1 MSRVSGRAMRYI
13 FYITLFSFLNL
24 GADPQAPPTATYGNC
39 KGLSTTPTYLKI
51 IESKITV
58 QGKESNVYGL
68 IYNDDQNVIRKTKGD
83 CFNLVIKNETSVP
96 TSIHWHGF
104 VLPNVEDGVAYITQP
119 PIFPGQLYPY
129 NFKVVQE
136 GTYFAHSH
144 YGLQEQKLM
153 AIPLIAQSPDEPK
166 YKNKILCLESFS
178 FKEPE
183 KIWQGLRKNFMEA
196 SKEVTLQTKS
206 SLLPTKPTLNDVYYD
221 AFLCNHKTLED
232 PDVWIVE
239 PGEIVR
245 LRFINASASSGFHI
259 DLGELSGSLIAVDGN
274 NIQPIDLK
282 TFPIATAQRADI
294 LVRIPNDGG
303 VFPVIAQCQG
313 TQMLTGAILK
323 TKNEPTPKMSSMATQ
338 TVGAISNQF
347 EKKLHAIDPLLP
359 KKIDRTLNVSLDGN
373 MAYYVWGMNGHS
385 WPNYQPLIVKE
396 GERVE
401 IVFTNN
407 TPMAHPMHLHGHIF
421 QVTEI
426 NGDPINEGAMR
437 DVLLVM
443 PHQSAK
449 IVFDANNP
457 GFWAFHC
464 HMLYHSWGGL
474 MTVIQYEG
482 VDSPTF
488 NSEALFYYSSSYGAR
503 ENNPL
508 MFK

>member
-1 MSRVSGRAMRYI
+1 MRFILYI
-13 FYITLFSFLNL
+13 IFFFSLNL
-24 GADPQAPPTATYGNC
+24 YAGPQAPPTATYGSC
-39 KGLSTTPTYLKI
+39 KDIDSNLTHLKI

-58 QGKESNVYGL
+58 HGRESNVYGL

-119 PIFPGQLYPY
+119 PIFPGQSYPY

-144 YGLQEQKLM
+144 YGLQDQKLM
-153 AIPLIAQSPDEPK
+153 AIPLITESPKGPK
-166 YKNKILCLESFS
+166 YKNKILFLESFS
-178 FKEPE
+178 FTEPE
-183 KIWQGLRKNFMEA
+183 KIWQGLRKNLTEA
-196 SKEVTLQTKS
+196 NEEVTLQTKS
-206 SLLPTKPTLNDVYYD
+206 LLPPEKPSLNDVYYD

-232 PDVWIVE
+232 PDVWTVE

-259 DLGELSGSLIAVDGN
+259 DLGELKGSLIAVDGN
-274 NIQPIDLK
+274 NVHPFKLK
-282 TFPIATAQRADI
+282 TLPVATAQRADV
-294 LVRIPNDGG
+294 LVKIPSDGG
-303 VFPVIAQCQG
+303 TFPIIAQCQG
-313 TQMLTGAILK
+313 TKMLAGAILK
-323 TKNEPTPKMSSMATQ
+323 TKNQNTPQLSST
-338 TVGAISNQF
+338 TTKIVGAISNQF

-359 KKIDRTLNVSLDGN
+359 RKVDRTLNVSLDGN

-385 WPNYQPLIVKE
+385 WPNNEPLIVKE

-401 IVFTNN
+401 VVFTNN

-443 PHQSAK
+443 PHQTAK
-449 IVFDANNP
+449 IIFDANNP

-464 HMLYHSWGGL
+464 HMLYHAWGGL
-474 MTVIQYEG
+474 MTVIKYEG
-482 VDSPTF
+482 VDSPAF
-488 NSEALFYYSSSYGAR
+488 NQEAVFYYSSSYGAR

-508 MFK
+508 MY